1 MVRLHGKIIWG
12 NQEYPAAFEADP
24 GARNEEG
31 GILVLPWETEAPDSL
46 VPWSFYVYPRQ
57 YHYET
62 LAGRKDDP
70 LVDVEVVFPQE
81 EIDRLFE
88 FEGRL

>member
-1 MVRLHGKIIWG
+1 MRLHGKIIWG
-12 NQEYPAAFEADP
+12 NQEYPAAFEADL

-46 VPWSFYVYPRQ
+46 VPWSF
-57 YHYET
+57 YET